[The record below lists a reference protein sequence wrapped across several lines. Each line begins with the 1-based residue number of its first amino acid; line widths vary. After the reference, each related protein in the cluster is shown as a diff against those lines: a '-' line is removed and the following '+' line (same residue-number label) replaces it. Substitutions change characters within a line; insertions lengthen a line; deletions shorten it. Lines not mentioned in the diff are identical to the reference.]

1 MSTRT
6 PAAAAAR
13 KSAKTRSSQARAR
26 TPGRNSR
33 SIAARAPIA
42 LQDPL
47 MQWSRDLRDGM
58 AAAELMLS
66 DAGQTVAEAAIVAA
80 QRARGAGRRAADYAR
95 EHPVRVAMSA
105 LALAVVAARLWSA
118 RAAARS

>member
-13 KSAKTRSSQARAR
+13 KSAKTRSSKARAR
-26 TPGRNSR
+26 TPGRTSR
-33 SIAARAPIA
+33 SIAARAAIA
-42 LQDPL
+42 PQDPL
-47 MQWSRDLRDGM
+47 MHWSRDLRDGM

-66 DAGQTVAEAAIVAA
+66 DAGQAVAEAAIVAA
-80 QRARGAGRRAADYAR
+80 QRARGVGRRAADYAR

-105 LALAVVAARLWSA
+105 LALAFVAARLWSA